1 MKLETKRLILRKP
14 KISDWKD
21 IVEGIGDLEVSKNL
35 SNVPYPYKKEDA
47 LWWIKKTIKKWNKK
61 VQEDYSFMIELKS
74 EKKAI
79 GSLGIHNLDNFNKI
93 CTTGSWLN
101 QKYHRKGYITE
112 AKIVVNEFAFNKLK
126 MRKMETGAFVDNKA
140 SNATQKSIG
149 YEYEGLRK
157 KHYLSKSTG
166 KIHDENLYGLMKED
180 WKKNLPKLKKHLEEK
195 IKKLDKKK

>member
-1 MKLETKRLILRKP
+1 
-14 KISDWKD
+14 
-21 IVEGIGDLEVSKNL
+21 
-35 SNVPYPYKKEDA
+35 
-47 LWWIKKTIKKWNKK
+47 
-61 VQEDYSFMIELKS
+61 
-74 EKKAI
+74 
-79 GSLGIHNLDNFNKI
+79 
-93 CTTGSWLN
+93 
-101 QKYHRKGYITE
+101 
-112 AKIVVNEFAFNKLK
+112 VNEFAFNKLK